1 MKCRPTTGCGSVP
14 LLLEPHKKRDRE
26 MAYQPQEIFFR
37 SNAPVTVDEDLCIAH
52 KGCTVCVDVCPMDLL
67 AINPATQKAYMAF
80 DECWYCMPCEKDCP
94 TGAVKV
100 EIPYLLR

>member
-1 MKCRPTTGCGSVP
+1 
-14 LLLEPHKKRDRE
+14 

-80 DECWYCMPCEKDCP
+80 DE
-94 TGAVKV
+94 
-100 EIPYLLR
+100 